1 MFDIKPKKFSHLSQ
15 QKILF
20 LTDVATNTN
29 INRYIGVGVGK
40 GVGVDMGVN

>member
-20 LTDVATNTN
+20 LTDVTPNTN
-29 INRYIGVGVGK
+29 INRYMGEVVGVN
-40 GVGVDMGVN
+40 MGVS